1 MEKEKDWY
9 SKKIGLRLKDMK
21 NLNFIIRTLQNK
33 VCQQF
38 CEFDNL
44 QIFSPA
50 YRRTL
55 ETEVSV
61 TDDVMMMMTLL
72 IELS

>member
-9 SKKIGLRLKDMK
+9 SKKIGLRFKDMK

-44 QIFSPA
+44 QIFRIVFDVDTEPYLLGWHKWSP
-50 YRRTL
+50 T
-55 ETEVSV
+55 VHS
-61 TDDVMMMMTLL
+61 
-72 IELS
+72 